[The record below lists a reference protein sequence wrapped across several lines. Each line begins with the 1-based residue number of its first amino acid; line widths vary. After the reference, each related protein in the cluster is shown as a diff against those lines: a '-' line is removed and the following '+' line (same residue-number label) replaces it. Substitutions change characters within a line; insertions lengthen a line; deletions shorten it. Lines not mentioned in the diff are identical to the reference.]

1 MDGVLGKLAELR
13 DRGFQFMNIPDEDGR
28 LDRIMGYRQL
38 RGFVDT
44 ILFRS
49 EHDAKA
55 GRVPA
60 VHDSSQPG
68 KAVWLFEGTLD
79 EAIDKLLELPPP
91 GAATAPTLACSS
103 AEPELVPTPL
113 NPFRIWTPREGIA

>member
-55 GRVPA
+55 GRMPA
-60 VHDSSQPG
+60 AHDSSQAG
-68 KAVWLFEGTLD
+68 KAVWLFEGSLA
-79 EAIDKLLELPPP
+79 EAIDRLLELPPP
-91 GAATAPTLACSS
+91 GAPTAPTLAGSS
-103 AEPELVPTPL
+103 AEPELVPAPL

>member
-13 DRGFQFMNIPDEDGR
+13 DRGFQFMNIPDEDGH

-55 GRVPA
+55 GRMPA
-60 VHDSSQPG
+60 MHDSSQPG
-68 KAVWLFEGTLD
+68 KAVWLFEGSLA
-79 EAIDKLLELPPP
+79 EAIDRLLELPPP
-91 GAATAPTLACSS
+91 GTATAPTLSTAQS
-103 AEPELVPTPL
+103 APDLVPTNL
-113 NPFRIWTPREGIA
+113 NPFRIWTPQEGIA

>member
-13 DRGFQFMNIPDEDGR
+13 DHGFQFMNIPDEDGR

-60 VHDSSQPG
+60 VHDSSQPA
-68 KAVWLFEGTLD
+68 KAVWLFEGSLA
-79 EAIDKLLELPPP
+79 EAIDRLLELPPP
-91 GAATAPTLACSS
+91 GAPTAPTLSGS
-103 AEPELVPTPL
+103 AVAPDLVPTHL
-113 NPFRIWTPREGIA
+113 NPFRIWTPQEGIA

>member
-49 EHDAKA
+49 EDDAKA
-55 GRVPA
+55 GRAPA
-60 VHDSSQPG
+60 VHDSSHP
-68 KAVWLFEGTLD
+68 KAVWRFEGSLA
-79 EAIDKLLELPPP
+79 EAIDRLLELPPP
-91 GAATAPTLACSS
+91 GTPFAPTLMGPSLG
-103 AEPELVPTPL
+103 PDLVPTNL
-113 NPFRIWTPREGIA
+113 DPFRIWTPQEGIA

>member
-13 DRGFQFMNIPDEDGR
+13 DHGFQFMNIPDEDGR

-55 GRVPA
+55 GRAPA
-60 VHDSSQPG
+60 VHDSAQPG
-68 KAVWLFEGTLD
+68 KAVWLFEGTLA
-79 EAIDKLLELPPP
+79 EAIDRLLELPPP
-91 GAATAPTLACSS
+91 GSASAPTLAGPT
-103 AEPELVPTPL
+103 AAPDLVPAHL
-113 NPFRIWTPREGIA
+113 NPFRIWTPQEGIA

>member
-49 EHDAKA
+49 EDDAKA
-55 GRVPA
+55 GRMPA
-60 VHDSSQPG
+60 VHDSAQPG
-68 KAVWLFEGTLD
+68 KAVWLFEGSLA
-79 EAIDKLLELPPP
+79 EAIDRLLELPAP
-91 GAATAPTLACSS
+91 GTPSAPTLSGPS
-103 AEPELVPTPL
+103 AALDLVPANL
-113 NPFRIWTPREGIA
+113 NPFRIWTAQEGIA

>member
-55 GRVPA
+55 GRMPA
-60 VHDSSQPG
+60 VHDSSHPG
-68 KAVWLFEGTLD
+68 KAVWLFEGSLA
-79 EAIDKLLELPPP
+79 EAIDRLLELPPP
-91 GAATAPTLACSS
+91 GATTAPTLANSTV
-103 AEPELVPTPL
+103 APDLVPTHL
-113 NPFRIWTPREGIA
+113 NPFRIWTPQEGIA

>member
-28 LDRIMGYRQL
+28 LDRIMGYRQM

-55 GRVPA
+55 GRMPA
-60 VHDSSQPG
+60 VHDSTHEG
-68 KAVWLFEGTLD
+68 KAVWLFEGSLA
-79 EAIDKLLELPPP
+79 EAIDRLLELPAP
-91 GAATAPTLACSS
+91 GAPTAPTLAGPTV
-103 AEPELVPTPL
+103 APDLVPTHL
-113 NPFRIWTPREGIA
+113 NPFRIWTPQEGIA